1 TRRAGSPAAAAA
13 KCGKD
18 LWEGPV
24 GPDLAV
30 QGITIIFT
38 SLNTNL
44 TRGTKEK
51 HLKVKGP
58 VQMFQDLGWFS
69 EEAPQRLTD
78 LHSPEMVKQITSI
91 NTEPGVRAEVTTANA
106 EINF

>member
-1 TRRAGSPAAAAA
+1 MGHGYLRKTGPQSSACSGWGTRRAGSPVAAAA

-24 GPDLAV
+24 RPDLAV

-38 SLNTNL
+38 SLNTDL

-58 VQMFQDLGWFS
+58 VQMYI
-69 EEAPQRLTD
+69 PRL
-78 LHSPEMVKQITSI
+78 
-91 NTEPGVRAEVTTANA
+91 
-106 EINF
+106 

>member
-1 TRRAGSPAAAAA
+1 MR
-13 KCGKD
+13 
-18 LWEGPV
+18 EGPV

-38 SLNTNL
+38 SLNTDL

-58 VQMFQDLGWFS
+58 VQMHTKTLRIATRKIPGGEGSKTWDGFQK
-69 EEAPQRLTD
+69 R
-78 LHSPEMVKQITSI
+78 LHSDSLTCTVLRWLSRLPPSAPSQESGLKSPPQI
-91 NTEPGVRAEVTTANA
+91 A